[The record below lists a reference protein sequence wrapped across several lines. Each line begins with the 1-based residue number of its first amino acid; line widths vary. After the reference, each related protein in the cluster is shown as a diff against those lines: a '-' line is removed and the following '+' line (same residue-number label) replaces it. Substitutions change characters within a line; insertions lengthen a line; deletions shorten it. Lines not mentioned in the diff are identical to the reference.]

1 MPKIRQPKLIWFGMK
16 LTPQQEQQ
24 IRLLARQR
32 NTSAKQALMEL
43 VEEALEQRSFKAPPG
58 SFLDGLEDL
67 VGSVAGPA
75 DLSANPKHLKDFG
88 RRRQP

>member
-1 MPKIRQPKLIWFGMK
+1 MPKIQQPKPIWFGMK
-16 LTPQQEQQ
+16 LTPQQKQQ

-43 VEEALEQRSFKAPPG
+43 VEEALVQRSFKAPPG

-67 VGSVAGPA
+67 VGSFSGPA
-75 DLSANPKHLKDFG
+75 DLSANPEHMKSFG
-88 RRRQP
+88 R